1 MTTPNQTAP
10 AKPKPT
16 PWTNARAFF
25 TGCDGKER
33 HPYGD
38 YVDSESAR
46 TLERHLRRIVEAWDK
61 SENPYH
67 DVAAAIQAAKE
78 EISK

>member
-10 AKPKPT
+10 ATPEPT
-16 PWTNARAFF
+16 PWTDAREHIAWECFAP
-25 TGCDGKER
+25 TR
-33 HPYGD
+33 
-38 YVDSESAR
+38 YVPADHCRA
-46 TLERHLRRIVEAWDK
+46 LERHLRRIVEAWDK